1 MYVDKNSNHPP
12 SILKNIPVAVN
23 RRLSNI
29 SANEQIFEEYSPPF
43 QNALSKS
50 GYSYKMKFEP
60 KQSNNNKRNRNRK
73 RDIIWFNPPWS
84 LNCKTRVA
92 ANFLEIVKTSFPQN
106 HPLRKIFNRNTIKV
120 SYSLENKKNLSF
132 SQFDLVEFYPS
143 ITEKILKNA
152 LNFAANYIEISDSD
166 RKLILRCR
174 KSYLCSN
181 NSV

>member
-1 MYVDKNSNHPP
+1 MKPNDIPVYVDKNSNHPP

-120 SYSLENKKNLSF
+120 SYSCMPNFQQVINRHNSKINKQNETS
-132 SQFDLVEFYPS
+132 S
-143 ITEKILKNA
+143 T
-152 LNFAANYIEISDSD
+152 SD
-166 RKLILRCR
+166 KQA
-174 KSYLCSN
+174 
-181 NSV
+181 